1 MSLARLLR
9 SEEGRDMVRRWVG
22 SSDSSLIMSELKEDL
37 FRSVVATP
45 PSENMHRDALKYAQ
59 LYGSFSVLE
68 LLSNAK
74 LYAENPPEE
83 LADLESSYGYED
95 ILSQYSGSQLTN
107 EGDVI
112 DGN

>member
-9 SEEGRDMVRRWVG
+9 SEDGREMVQRWVG
-22 SSDSSLIMSELKEDL
+22 SADSSLIMNALKEDL
-37 FRSVVATP
+37 VRSVVANP
-45 PSENMHRDALKYAQ
+45 PSENQEKDALRYAQ

-68 LLSNAK
+68 LISNAG
-74 LYAENPPEE
+74 LYAANPPGE

-107 EGDVI
+107 EGEVI